1 VRRTAD
7 DRTAEEDDAVHM
19 IGQFASDLAN
29 DHPAQLQPTRPT
41 GPCSVATSQRLRRAV
56 SVALRMATVDPEA
69 PASRVVSE
77 PAQVRAQR
85 RRSPVAG
92 PEPRYHYHY
101 PAVPSRSCDEPARPP
116 RETRRFTQGA
126 DLTKRRGGR
135 WAVREFDSRKRD
147 HGWSLRLML
156 FGVGAPDAQGEAGAA
171 DGVSAAR
178 WLRRN
183 GRPVALARRPWVHRC
198 RCATRRPA
206 AVAWPRIGPLV
217 RGSEVRRRE
226 CRRRRSAA
234 RR

>member
-1 VRRTAD
+1 MLRGNV
-7 DRTAEEDDAVHM
+7 
-19 IGQFASDLAN
+19 LN
-29 DHPAQLQPTRPT
+29 DCGEP
-41 GPCSVATSQRLRRAV
+41 V

-92 PEPRYHYHY
+92 PRPRYHYHY

-116 RETRRFTQGA
+116 RETRRFTQGV

-147 HGWSLRLML
+147 HGCSLRLML
-156 FGVGAPDAQGEAGAA
+156 FWVGAPDAQGEAGAA

-217 RGSEVRRRE
+217 RGSGVRRRG